1 MRELQP
7 NNLNVELLRR
17 FGISHREMRFVQVHG
32 TSLHPLHVRA
42 QIRASRRQRGGLAFR
57 HSDLSAHGGELT
69 ILLRSTFAFTRPSR
83 SVPQRFNSR

>member
-7 NNLNVELLRR
+7 DDLNVELLRR

-42 QIRASRRQRGGLAFR
+42 QIRASRRQRG
-57 HSDLSAHGGELT
+57 DWLSA
-69 ILLRSTFAFTRPSR
+69 IPICLRTAAS
-83 SVPQRFNSR
+83 